1 MSRWVGVAIV
11 ACCMLVVTCSG
22 SKHGPTPGDGAGPPC
37 TGDGMCPPDFPYCDT
52 HAGVCVECVGDANC
66 GSGRFCSMVEQCV
79 HCLTDTQC
87 SGGMPHCTVGGDC
100 VECIDASHCGS
111 GETCNTSTQRCVA
124 GCGSNGDCR
133 APNPVCDTTRM
144 YCVGCVQS
152 TDCPAG
158 DMHICDTSDGTC
170 IGCLQDADCTTAPRL
185 KCSPAQACVQ
195 CITTADCPTGH
206 SCQFGTCR

>member
-1 MSRWVGVAIV
+1 
-11 ACCMLVVTCSG
+11 
-22 SKHGPTPGDGAGPPC
+22 
-37 TGDGMCPPDFPYCDT
+37 
-52 HAGVCVECVGDANC
+52 
-66 GSGRFCSMVEQCV
+66 
-79 HCLTDTQC
+79 
-87 SGGMPHCTVGGDC
+87 
-100 VECIDASHCGS
+100 
-111 GETCNTSTQRCVA
+111 
-124 GCGSNGDCR
+124 
-133 APNPVCDTTRM
+133 M